1 MLIAEQ
7 LYLLLYDDRGFD
19 TGYGRFNDAGVA
31 AGVLADLSL
40 GYAALQYSDDRA
52 RRVRVIAGLPPN
64 AHPALVAAH
73 SKILQKPDRR
83 AEDWMSRGDIAK
95 REDVTV
101 GLLHRGVLQ
110 LEVHKGR
117 FFSSTLY
124 CTRDASVEKQ
134 LRARLQ
140 AVMFGHKQATLDE
153 AVVLLALD
161 ALWSVRRILKAEL
174 AGMPRGESR
183 ARIRELR
190 EKATDPAYG
199 WVDPLLGHS
208 LKACMKSLRQA
219 QNNHGASA

>member
-7 LYLLLYDDRGFD
+7 LYLLLYDDHGFG

-31 AGVLADLSL
+31 AGVMADLSL
-40 GYAALQYSDDRA
+40 GYGALQYSDNRA

-73 SKILQKPDRR
+73 SKILEKPDRR
-83 AEDWMSRGDIAK
+83 AEDWMSRGNIGK

-101 GLLHRGVLQ
+101 GLVHRGVLIP
-110 LEVHKGR
+110 EFSKGI
-117 FFSSTLY
+117 FLSSTY
-124 CTRDASVEKQ
+124 YRTRDASVEKQ

-140 AVMFGHKQATLDE
+140 AVMFGHKQAALDE

-161 ALWSVRRILKAEL
+161 ALWSVRGILKAEL
-174 AGMPRGESR
+174 TGMPRGESR

>member
-1 MLIAEQ
+1 
-7 LYLLLYDDRGFD
+7 
-19 TGYGRFNDAGVA
+19 
-31 AGVLADLSL
+31 
-40 GYAALQYSDDRA
+40 
-52 RRVRVIAGLPPN
+52 
-64 AHPALVAAH
+64 
-73 SKILQKPDRR
+73 
-83 AEDWMSRGDIAK
+83 MSRGDIAK

-101 GLLHRGVLQ
+101 GLLHRGGLQ

-117 FFSSTLY
+117 VSSSTLY
-124 CTRDASVEKQ
+124 CTRDHSVKKQ

-153 AVVLLALD
+153 AAVLLALD

-174 AGMPRGESR
+174 SGMPRGESR